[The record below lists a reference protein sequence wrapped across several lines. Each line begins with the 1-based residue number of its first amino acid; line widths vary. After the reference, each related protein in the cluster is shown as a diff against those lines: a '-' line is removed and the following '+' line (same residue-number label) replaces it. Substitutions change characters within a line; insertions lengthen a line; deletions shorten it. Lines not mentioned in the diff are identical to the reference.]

1 MLKFNNYKNK
11 NLEYS
16 ATFVP
21 PNKMNFLKLISIF
34 TLKQK
39 L

>member
-1 MLKFNNYKNK
+1 MLKLNNYKNK
-11 NLEYS
+11 NLDYS
-16 ATFVP
+16 PTFVP

-34 TLKQK
+34 KLNQK